1 MKKKNKKKRASG
13 RTDTLIGPGSEVEG
27 VLQCE
32 DDLRIDGRF
41 NGSIESQGCVTIGEA
56 AIARSNISAREVIVA
71 GKVYGDVTAENKLT
85 ITTTGQMYGDVHAAS
100 LIVMEGG
107 LLHGQAGWISRLL
120 LRKPRNPLTPH
131 CPLSVRKQVNPAYGR
146 PPAFEHDICFWPDP
160 AADTIKE
167 PLLIHV
173 IHTAEGALFSSL

>member
-1 MKKKNKKKRASG
+1 MKKKNKNKRASE

-32 DDLRIDGRF
+32 ENLRIDGRF
-41 NGSIESQGCVTIGEA
+41 NGSIESQGCVTIGEE

-85 ITTTGQMYGDVHAAS
+85 ITPTGQMYGDVHAAS

-107 LLHGQAGWISRLL
+107 LLNGASRMDHPTSNQDAAESTDTTLPLQRSEAG
-120 LRKPRNPLTPH
+120 
-131 CPLSVRKQVNPAYGR
+131 
-146 PPAFEHDICFWPDP
+146 
-160 AADTIKE
+160 
-167 PLLIHV
+167 
-173 IHTAEGALFSSL
+173 